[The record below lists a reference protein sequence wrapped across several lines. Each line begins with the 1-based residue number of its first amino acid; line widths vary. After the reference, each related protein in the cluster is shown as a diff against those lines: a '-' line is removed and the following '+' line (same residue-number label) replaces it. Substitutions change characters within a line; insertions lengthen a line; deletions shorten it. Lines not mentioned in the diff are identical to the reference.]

1 MSGENISTQRDAGS
15 VRLSTMALF
24 VVLLLVTVIY
34 FFYLP
39 Q

>member
-1 MSGENISTQRDAGS
+1 MGGENISTERGPGS
-15 VRLSTMALF
+15 VRLSTMAL
-24 VVLLLVTVIY
+24 VIVLLLVTMIY